1 MGTTRPVV
9 RARRSLAGEGLQV
22 LVYAPD
28 QPDLFARICGYFD
41 RAAFSILDARV
52 HTAHNSYALDTFQV
66 VAPAMQEQYR
76 ELMHMVENDLV
87 AALME
92 GGPLREPSPRRL
104 SRRVKSFPFAPR
116 VTLRPDDK
124 AQHWLLSI
132 SATDRAGLLYTVARI
147 LAQHHL
153 SVQLAKVSTLG
164 ERVEDSFLI
173 EGAELQNNQR
183 QLLIETEL
191 LQALAV

>member
-1 MGTTRPVV
+1 MRWTPSGG
-9 RARRSLAGEGLQV
+9 RARHAG
-22 LVYAPD
+22 
-28 QPDLFARICGYFD
+28 
-41 RAAFSILDARV
+41 
-52 HTAHNSYALDTFQV
+52 
-66 VAPAMQEQYR
+66 QYR

-87 AALME
+87 AALMQ

-116 VTLRPDDK
+116 VTLQPDEK

-153 SVQLAKVSTLG
+153 SVQLAKSVRWASAWK
-164 ERVEDSFLI
+164 DSFSDR
-173 EGAELQNNQR
+173 GRRTAEQPR